1 MVMIVRTLF
10 ALLLCFAC
18 AACTPSAPRDE
29 ARGAEAGDALA
40 IGRGARCFRVLS
52 VDNWRVID
60 ERQLVVYGRG
70 RGETWHLQ
78 LFAPCQGL
86 RFTETLGFRA
96 SGTDWIC
103 GDPGDVV
110 VWRENRCPISAVSR
124 VSPAQLK
131 MLFDK
136 DVREDIGRMPAG
148 APATGDR
155 NEE

>member
-1 MVMIVRTLF
+1 MIVRALF
-10 ALLLCFAC
+10 AMLLCFAC
-18 AACTPSAPRDE
+18 AGCTPSAPRE
-29 ARGAEAGDALA
+29 AARVADADDA
-40 IGRGARCFRVLS
+40 PAAGRGARCFRVS
-52 VDNWRVID
+52 TIDNWRVID
-60 ERQLVVYGRG
+60 ERQLVVYGPG
-70 RGETWHLQ
+70 RGEAWHLQ

-110 VWRENRCPISAVSR
+110 VWRANRCSISAVR
-124 VSPAQLK
+124 PVSPAQLK
-131 MLFDK
+131 MLFDE

-148 APATGDR
+148 APATGNR

>member
-1 MVMIVRTLF
+1 MNVKALF
-10 ALLLCFAC
+10 AMLLCFAFAGC
-18 AACTPSAPRDE
+18 MPGAREDAAASGD
-29 ARGAEAGDALA
+29 GVDALA
-40 IGRGARCFRVLS
+40 GTRAARCFRVS
-52 VDNWRVID
+52 TIDNWRVID
-60 ERQLVVYGRG
+60 ERQLVVYGPG
-70 RGETWHLQ
+70 RSEAWHLQ

-110 VWRENRCPISAVSR
+110 IWRANRCSISAVR
-124 VSPAQLK
+124 AVSPAQLK